1 MVAMIPSLGRE
12 DPLEQEMAKHSSIL
26 AWEIHGLGSVVGYSP
41 QGCKELD
48 MTEHVCTRTRLEP
61 GPPGG
66 SSDRQQG
73 QDPWG
78 RAYVAGT
85 GTTEENQQLLELLLE
100 AERGGEM
107 PGSSLPFTLQSPTSA
122 SHLAEFTHKPVG
134 LYTYNTYL
142 SPGT

>member
-85 GTTEENQQLLELLLE
+85 GTTEETQQLLELLLE
-100 AERGGEM
+100 AERGGETA
-107 PGSSLPFTLQSPTSA
+107 SSAGVQRISSGFYLNTGHTV
-122 SHLAEFTHKPVG
+122 HVHM
-134 LYTYNTYL
+134 LYMCTREET
-142 SPGT
+142 T